1 MSEPKEK
8 DPTPPPTLST
18 TITTTEKD
26 LTTAL
31 ILISTSITEQ
41 RQTTSRALIHS
52 TPFISTV
59 LGLIIP
65 LALITEYYRLDRV
78 SAAFTC
84 IAIIAA
90 AMKSVEFITA
100 GYLDAARDIGWGWLY
115 SADDENEDKD
125 TNKEINIVFVSE
137 PITHKRKPLIRA
149 WTVKQAY
156 RRNGVG
162 RSLLRLAITHCRSS
176 GWADPDFATDHA
188 NCLRVLPGWLY
199 GGLNLSERVAWEVLG
214 RELGAET
221 GSDAESNGDESDSK
235 SEELLGDVWTGL
247 WDGMD

>member
-1 MSEPKEK
+1 
-8 DPTPPPTLST
+8 
-18 TITTTEKD
+18 
-26 LTTAL
+26 
-31 ILISTSITEQ
+31 
-41 RQTTSRALIHS
+41 
-52 TPFISTV
+52 V

-125 TNKEINIVFVSE
+125 TNKEINIVFVSQWKDSMVGTLVLRVYPAPTGE

-247 WDGMD
+247 WEGMD

>member
-125 TNKEINIVFVSE
+125 TNKEINIVFVSQWKDSMVGTLVLRVYPAPTGE

-199 GGLNLSERVAWEVLG
+199 GGVEFERESCLG
-214 RELGAET
+214 GLGE
-221 GSDAESNGDESDSK
+221 GVGC
-235 SEELLGDVWTGL
+235 
-247 WDGMD
+247 